1 MAEMKYIC
9 RLFDIKEEQWKLSLK
24 RVVCETSEQ
33 RNEIGVAIMD
43 LEVEKNEILDDIAK
57 DATVNI
63 DVKELLEQIGYER
76 DIETF
81 LKCCEL
87 CDIKVTCY
95 ED

>member
-1 MAEMKYIC
+1 MAEMRDIR
-9 RLFDIKEEQWKLSLK
+9 RLFDIKDEQWKLSLK
-24 RVVCETSEQ
+24 SVVCEDADE

-43 LEVEKNEILDDIAK
+43 LEVEKYEILDEIAK
-57 DATVNI
+57 DATVLI

-87 CDIKVTCY
+87 CDIEVTCY